1 MAGGDGS
8 FQLAKWLE
16 SDEEL
21 LSLSL
26 VPEALYRADRVM
38 PGERELGSRLAD
50 ERPLRVDCFRT
61 YIMLIWLPFSSAL
74 TLCLFLSLSPLTF
87 FVFICSTFALGPA
100 PLSPKLDAIRVTHWV
115 YSRIDPSL
123 LLVSFWFFYFVSSSS
138 LRRKKERRKKKKKRI
153 ARRYICEAPGFI
165 GSCCLS
171 PCVSISQGSAIS
183 RLPYGRRGGGAAR
196 SISRWIMILF
206 CVCSSSSPPSSLPPH
221 QCYVY
226 RVWPLFSF
234 PFTQHT
240 PRVF

>member
-26 VPEALYRADRVM
+26 SCSRGIVSSGQGDAGRTGARESIGRREAA
-38 PGERELGSRLAD
+38 PCRLFPYVYYAYLITFLLCPN
-50 ERPLRVDCFRT
+50 PL
-61 YIMLIWLPFSSAL
+61 P
-74 TLCLFLSLSPLTF
+74 LSLSPLTF

-138 LRRKKERRKKKKKRI
+138 LRRKKEKEEEEDRPALYMWSAGLYWLVLSKSVCIHFTRQ
-153 ARRYICEAPGFI
+153 RY
-165 GSCCLS
+165 
-171 PCVSISQGSAIS
+171 
-183 RLPYGRRGGGAAR
+183 
-196 SISRWIMILF
+196 
-206 CVCSSSSPPSSLPPH
+206 
-221 QCYVY
+221 
-226 RVWPLFSF
+226 
-234 PFTQHT
+234 
-240 PRVF
+240 

>member
-1 MAGGDGS
+1 MIGKRRRASLSLSCSRGIVSSGQGDAGRTG
-8 FQLAKWLE
+8 ARE
-16 SDEEL
+16 SIGRREAAPCRL
-21 LSLSL
+21 FPYVYYAYLITFLLCPNPLPLSLSL
-26 VPEALYRADRVM
+26 PFDFLRFYLFYFCPW
-38 PGERELGSRLAD
+38 PGSLPSLRNLTQLESHTECIQESTRL
-50 ERPLRVDCFRT
+50 
-61 YIMLIWLPFSSAL
+61 FS
-74 TLCLFLSLSPLTF
+74 LFLFDS
-87 FVFICSTFALGPA
+87 FISFPAL
-100 PLSPKLDAIRVTHWV
+100 LCEE
-115 YSRIDPSL
+115 
-123 LLVSFWFFYFVSSSS
+123 
-138 LRRKKERRKKKKKRI
+138 RKKKKKKRI